1 MSADGQQTKSGDSR
15 QKRGGVSR
23 GMIDSHELLG
33 DNQRVIIR
41 HRGEDYCLR
50 LTRQDKLILTK

>member
-1 MSADGQQTKSGDSR
+1 MSVDQQWTKSVRHIKRPKSSR
-15 QKRGGVSR
+15 V
-23 GMIDSHELLG
+23 IDSHELLG
-33 DNQRVIIR
+33 VNQRVIIK